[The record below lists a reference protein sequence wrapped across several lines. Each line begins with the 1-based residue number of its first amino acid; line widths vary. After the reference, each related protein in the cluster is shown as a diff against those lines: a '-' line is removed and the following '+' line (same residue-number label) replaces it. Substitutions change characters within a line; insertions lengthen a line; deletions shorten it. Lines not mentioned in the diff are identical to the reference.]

1 MRPDW
6 SATNRCVP
14 RSPEMSRD
22 EPRCGAPILAERVL
36 EHSGGR
42 RLFSGVCAQVRR
54 ILGELQQHG
63 DVYDA
68 AYVGRLG

>member
-22 EPRCGAPILAERVL
+22 EPRCGAPLLAERVL
-36 EHSGGR
+36 EH
-42 RLFSGVCAQVRR
+42 SGVCAQVRR